1 MGVVCVC
8 EQKCQKCL
16 NNCIPFQ
23 AIKQNGAGGSSSPL
37 EKIHCK
43 STGGVGSRTVKE
55 VSFQYVTTDNLIHME
70 PSRKD

>member
-37 EKIHCK
+37 EKIAA
-43 STGGVGSRTVKE
+43 
-55 VSFQYVTTDNLIHME
+55 NLLEEWGHELSKKFIFNMLLQTI
-70 PSRKD
+70 